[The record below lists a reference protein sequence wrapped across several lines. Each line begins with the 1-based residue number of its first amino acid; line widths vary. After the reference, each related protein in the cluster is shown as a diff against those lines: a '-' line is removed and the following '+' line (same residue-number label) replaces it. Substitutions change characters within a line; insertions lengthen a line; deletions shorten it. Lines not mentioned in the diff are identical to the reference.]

1 MVFEP
6 GRSQPTG
13 LIPGNVNLDA
23 RTADDCLSEVR
34 AVKLPESDEF
44 ASVHDKELEQAYLQM
59 ANDAEHEREAQ
70 EWCEALISDGIE

>member
-1 MVFEP
+1 MI
-6 GRSQPTG
+6 G
-13 LIPGNVNLDA
+13 
-23 RTADDCLSEVR
+23 LSEVR